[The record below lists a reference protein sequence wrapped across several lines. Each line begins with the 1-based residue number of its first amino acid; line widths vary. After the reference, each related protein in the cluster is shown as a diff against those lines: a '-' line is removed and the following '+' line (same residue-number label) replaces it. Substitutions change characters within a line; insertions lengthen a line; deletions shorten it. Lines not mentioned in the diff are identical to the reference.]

1 MANQRLNATITIGG
15 VLGKSFKKNIGLIR
29 SGFDSVGDSIKD
41 VKKRQKELSRQRA
54 DLIKQG
60 RSVEALDREYEDLE
74 RTLEDL
80 VRKQRRW
87 ERALRDSNRVG
98 ETFGRMTRNI
108 GRLGRQVGAGLA
120 AAGVGVFALASSTA
134 SYGDQVAKTAGK
146 LGIGIEALQEFRYAA
161 ERSGVSTETF
171 DSSLTAMQKRLGEA
185 AQGTGA
191 AKKALDQIGL
201 SASDL
206 IAMGP
211 ERAMGAIADKLQG
224 IEAPAERAAIAAALF
239 SRSGIGMVNMLG
251 KGSDALT
258 QLRQDARSTG
268 YVLSEEA
275 ARNAEKFADAQ
286 LDAQLTV
293 KGLKNTIGAEL
304 MPVVTR
310 SMKSFS
316 AWAVS
321 NREGVAKFAD
331 TAARKLEAAVP
342 VIGQVVEGMGKV
354 SSTIGGVIS
363 KVATMVGGWENFGMI
378 IGGLFAA
385 RTIGSML
392 SFGFAVGRLGVS
404 LAALVPW
411 ASAASGAMGALSGGL
426 ALVKTGVVAVGRA
439 LLMNPIGLAVAAIAG
454 SAYLIY
460 KHWDKVGPWFGKLWG
475 NVKQTFKGIGGFVS
489 GVWRGD
495 WDAAADGLS
504 TAWKGAKGYL
514 ATILD
519 GIGGVFRFAWDK
531 GIKPITD
538 KLGITDHITGAWAK
552 VGPWFKRHW
561 DGVKA
566 TFGGF
571 GRFVGGAWRGDMDAA
586 AAGLAAAW
594 EGGKAVLSNALDGI
608 GSAFRFAWD
617 NGIKPVT
624 DKLGITDHI
633 TGAWAKVGPWFER
646 HWDGVKATFS
656 GVADFVSGVWRGD
669 LNGAAAGLGTAW
681 DGARSVLSNSLDAL
695 GGVFQRVWSN
705 VIKPVTDKL
714 GVTEPITSAW
724 EQARG
729 GIDTV
734 MTGIGTALRSVYD
747 GTIGPVIEAL
757 GATGGISVAWN
768 EVKTPVGAVIDWLGE
783 KFDWLM
789 GKLEPVLNGLSWL
802 RDKGAGAVEGVQGIG
817 SGLRSWWNGEEQ
829 GQPGSTPADTAAS
842 AEQPAPPSNPRSG
855 RAVPKKIS
863 GSYLGGTIGRGFR
876 EVGEQGPETI
886 WTSKGGYVAHANATE
901 RLARLSDR
909 AAPLLDALGGGL
921 RSVMA
926 KAETAAAP
934 VVQQVQLAAERM
946 APAAMPAQ
954 APAPQPAPVVI
965 HAQINAQHL
974 SAVQIAEELE
984 RRGRAAQAGAL
995 YDQAHDY
1002 GQYGGG

>member
-29 SGFDSVGDSIKD
+29 SGFESVGDSIKD

-98 ETFGRMTRNI
+98 ETFGRMASNI

-120 AAGVGVFALASSTA
+120 AAGAGVFALASSTA

-201 SASDL
+201 SAKDL
-206 IAMGP
+206 MAVGP
-211 ERAMGAIADKLQG
+211 ERAMGEIADKLKS
-224 IEAPAERAAIAAALF
+224 IESPAERAAIAAALF

-251 KGSDALT
+251 SGSEALQ
-258 QLRQDARSTG
+258 QLREDARKTG
-268 YVLSEEA
+268 YVLSEQA
-275 ARNAEKFADAQ
+275 ARDAEAFADAQ

-354 SSTIGGVIS
+354 SSAIGGVIS
-363 KVATMVGGWENFGMI
+363 KVAAMVGGWENFGMVV
-378 IGGLFAA
+378 GGLFAA
-385 RTIGSML
+385 RTIGSVL

-411 ASAASGAMGALSGGL
+411 ASAAGGAMGTLSGGL
-426 ALVKTGVVAVGRA
+426 ALVKIGVLAVGRA

-475 NVKQTFKGIGGFVS
+475 NVKQTFKGIGGFIS

-504 TAWKGAKGYL
+504 SAWQGAKGSL
-514 ATILD
+514 STILD

-552 VGPWFKRHW
+552 VSPWFERHW

-571 GRFVGGAWRGDMDAA
+571 G
-586 AAGLAAAW
+586 
-594 EGGKAVLSNALDGI
+594 
-608 GSAFRFAWD
+608 
-617 NGIKPVT
+617 
-624 DKLGITDHI
+624 
-633 TGAWAKVGPWFER
+633 
-646 HWDGVKATFS
+646 
-656 GVADFVSGVWRGD
+656 DFVRGVWRGD
-669 LNGAAAGLGTAW
+669 LDGAAAGLGTAW
-681 DGARSVLSNSLDAL
+681 DGAKSVLSNSLDAL
-695 GGVFQRVWSN
+695 GGVFQTVWSN
-705 VIKPVTDKL
+705 AIKPVTDKL
-714 GVTEPITSAW
+714 GVTEMITSAW
-724 EQARG
+724 EQTRA

-734 MTGIGTALRSVYD
+734 VTGIGTALRSAYD

-757 GATGGISVAWN
+757 GSTGGISAAWD
-768 EVKTPVGAVIDWLGE
+768 EVEKAVGAVVDWLGE

-789 GKLEPVLNGLSWL
+789 AKLEPVLNGLSWL
-802 RDKGAGAVEGVQGIG
+802 RDKGAGAVDGIQGIG

-829 GQPGSTPADTAAS
+829 GQPSGQPVAS
-842 AEQPAPPSNPRSG
+842 AKQSAPPSNPRSG
-855 RAVPKKIS
+855 RAIPKRIS

-909 AAPLLDALGGGL
+909 AAPLLDALGVGL
-921 RSVMA
+921 RGAMA
-926 KAETAAAP
+926 KAETAAVP

-954 APAPQPAPVVI
+954 APGPQPAPVVI

-974 SAVQIAEELE
+974 SAAQIAEELE